1 MNKSESS
8 VKYVLKLVL
17 FELRCKLLKKIVNFY
32 VKEINYRCDI
42 YGKIVCV

>member
-17 FELRCKLLKKIVNFY
+17 FEFRCKLFKKNVNFY
-32 VKEINYRCDI
+32 VKEKNIDVYI
-42 YGKIVCV
+42 W